1 LLQVVE
7 SLLVT
12 LCCSIFAEPQGSAFY
27 HLDEVDRVL
36 KVFEYAMRPLQVRGD
51 VQRTLSFPAFGAGQ
65 GHLRRRQ
72 HASHTSPRVTF
83 SCVPKNSRAPHSQY
97 SHGRPM
103 PCSRA
108 ASEAGLK
115 LELER
120 SFVTCPTTSAPPSSQ
135 LKHLG
140 SQKLN
145 NALLLQPH
153 STYFDT
159 PSHPS
164 QYAHTYQHSKWHVNS
179 SSEATSRCK

>member
-1 LLQVVE
+1 
-7 SLLVT
+7 
-12 LCCSIFAEPQGSAFY
+12 
-27 HLDEVDRVL
+27 
-36 KVFEYAMRPLQVRGD
+36 MRPWQVRRD
-51 VQRTLSFPAFGAGQ
+51 VQRTLSFPVFGAEQGQ
-65 GHLRRRQ
+65 SQRRQ
-72 HASHTSPRVTF
+72 HALHTSSRVTF
-83 SCVPKNSRAPHSQY
+83 SRVPKNSWAPHPQC

-108 ASEAGLK
+108 ASEAGVK

-120 SFVTCPTTSAPPSSQ
+120 SFVTCPTTGAPPSSQ

-159 PSHPS
+159 RLYPFQHT
-164 QYAHTYQHSKWHVNS
+164 HTYQHSKWHVNS
-179 SSEATSRCK
+179 SLEATSRCK